1 MPAKSKKTQTKTPTP
16 ALLPP
21 KVDVVFKMLFGDKRN
36 VNILKDFLEAVL
48 HLEPNA
54 LKTIILRDP
63 YLKKEYIEDK
73 LSILDVK
80 AELLDG
86 KIVDIEI
93 QVKNIPEMR
102 SRVTYYNASMITEQI
117 GEGGKY
123 MDIKP
128 AISIII
134 TNYPFITES
143 KKCHTIFQMLEKTE
157 RFQFNDLQ
165 EINVLDL
172 TKIAAEKDEVLFD
185 WLEFIKAE
193 KEKDLMAVATRRPAI
208 KQALNSLRQISADKK
223 NRAIYESR
231 LKGQRDLWSIEDA
244 AEARGEAR
252 GRLEGE
258 ARAKQESAVI
268 IAEKDNTLAEQA
280 RRIAELERLLS
291 RK

>member
-1 MPAKSKKTQTKTPTP
+1 
-16 ALLPP
+16 
-21 KVDVVFKMLFGDKRN
+21 MLFGDKRN

-48 HLEPNA
+48 HLEPNV

-63 YLKKEYIEDK
+63 YLKKEYVEDK

-134 TNYPFITES
+134 TNYPFVTES
-143 KKCHTIFQMLEKTE
+143 KKCHTTFQMLEKTE

-172 TKIAAEKDEVLFD
+172 TKIAAEKDEVLFN

-193 KEKDLMAVATRRPAI
+193 KEKDIETSTNLIPRLVEVSKRHWRTVKSLVLCEFAVAS
-208 KQALNSLRQISADKK
+208 KNSGLENCFTEGVFR
-223 NRAIYESR
+223 
-231 LKGQRDLWSIEDA
+231 GFLW
-244 AEARGEAR
+244 
-252 GRLEGE
+252 
-258 ARAKQESAVI
+258 Q
-268 IAEKDNTLAEQA
+268 
-280 RRIAELERLLS
+280 
-291 RK
+291 